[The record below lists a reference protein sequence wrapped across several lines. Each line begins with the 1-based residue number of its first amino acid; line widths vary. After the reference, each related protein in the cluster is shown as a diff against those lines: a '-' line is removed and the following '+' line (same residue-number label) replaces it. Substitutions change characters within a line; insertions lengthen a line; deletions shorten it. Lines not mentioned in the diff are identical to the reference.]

1 MVQCCAG
8 ILGGVVAGVISD
20 HVFQSRRGPMASI
33 LYGAMLAGSIVMWLT
48 LENGL
53 VMSLVATVMMLSIIG
68 VHGMLSGA
76 ASMDFGGKQNV
87 GIVVGIID
95 GLVYLG
101 QGVQYLTLGHMVPT
115 GEAAATA
122 SNWAIWPLMMIPAS
136 ILGLA
141 LGSRIWNAKPASKG
155 AAGH

>member
-1 MVQCCAG
+1 MLV
-8 ILGGVVAGVISD
+8 
-20 HVFQSRRGPMASI
+20 
-33 LYGAMLAGSIVMWLT
+33 GAIAMWLT
-48 LENGL
+48 LDNGL
-53 VMSLVATVMMLSIIG
+53 VMSVVATVMMLAIIG

-101 QGVQYLTLGHMVPT
+101 QGLQYLTLGHMVPT
-115 GEAAATA
+115 GHAATTA
-122 SNWAIWPLMMIPAS
+122 GNWGVWPLMMIPAS
-136 ILGLA
+136 LLGLA

-155 AAGH
+155 AAAH